1 MDLKHLH
8 KRRKEL
14 MRLMGE
20 GVAIVPTAPVY
31 VRNRDVQFP
40 YRPDS
45 DFYYLTG
52 FPEPEALAV
61 FVPNRP
67 KGQFVLFCRDKDP
80 ERELWDGRRAGP
92 EGAREVYGA
101 DEAYPIAMADT
112 IIPALLENR
121 KKVFYSMGRHTGLDG
136 RTIGW
141 LNEVR
146 SRARSGVAAPVQIV
160 DLDHILHELRLIK
173 RPEEIARMR
182 QAARISGSAH
192 CRAMSACRPGLHEY
206 ELEAELLYEFRKHG
220 SESPAYAPIVGGGE
234 NGCILHY
241 VENRAELRNGDL
253 VLIDAAA
260 EFDGYAADITRT
272 FPVNGRFSEA
282 QRDVYEVVLAAQQA
296 AINEVRPGNH
306 WNEPHDR
313 AVRVLTEGLVD
324 LGLLRGTVDDLLA
337 SGDYRR
343 FYMHRT
349 GHWLGLDV
357 HDVGDYKV
365 DGEWRVFEPGMTL
378 TVEPGLYIRAAED
391 IEPRFRNL
399 GIRIEDDVLVTQ
411 KGHEVL
417 TEGAPKTIDDIEHLM
432 RSQRRSRPRGRQRA

>member
-8 KRRKEL
+8 KRRDEL
-14 MRLMGE
+14 MRLMGH
-20 GVAIVPTAPVY
+20 GVAIVPTAPVS
-31 VRNRDVQFP
+31 VRNRDVTFP

-61 FVPNRP
+61 FVPERP
-67 KGQFVLFCRDKDP
+67 EGRFVLFCRERDP

-92 EGAREVYGA
+92 EGAREIYGA
-101 DEAYPIAMADT
+101 DEAYPLAMADT
-112 IIPALLENR
+112 VIPALLENR
-121 KKVFYSMGRHTGLDG
+121 EKIFYSMGRHTGLDG

-146 SRARSGVAAPVQIV
+146 SRARSGVAAPAQIV

-173 RPEEIARMR
+173 RPEEITRMR
-182 QAARISGSAH
+182 QAARISAGAH
-192 CRAMSACRPGLHEY
+192 CRAMSVCRAGLHEY

-220 SESPAYAPIVGGGE
+220 AESPAYSPIVGGGE

-241 VENRAELRNGDL
+241 TENRAVLRDGDL

-272 FPVNGRFSEA
+272 FPVNGRFSGA

-296 AINEVRPGNH
+296 AIAEVRPGNH

-313 AVRVLTEGLVD
+313 AVRVLTEGLIS
-324 LGLLRGTVDDLLA
+324 LGLISGTVDDA
-337 SGDYRR
+337 VATGAYRR

-365 DGEWRVFEPGMTL
+365 DGEWRLFEPGMTL
-378 TVEPGLYIRAAED
+378 TVEPGLYIRAADD
-391 IEPRFRNL
+391 IDPRFRNI

-411 KGHEVL
+411 GGCEVL
-417 TEGAPKTIDDIEHLM
+417 TEGTPKAIDDIERLM
-432 RSQRRSRPRGRQRA
+432 QSQGRSRSGGRQRA